1 MASLPADA
9 RARHVTCGEEEE
21 VCSLL
26 SDTEYGVADDGPS
39 RIDYG
44 VLGMDYL
51 FIFIKIGEEEGGDG
65 TAENATLH
73 TEYHDRKSVRMDEI
87 RMIGCYRL
95 LASLP
100 AKTGG

>member
-1 MASLPADA
+1 MAGHAGAGLTLA
-9 RARHVTCGEEEE
+9 RWPPMPRWQTMDPHESITE
-21 VCSLL
+21 CS
-26 SDTEYGVADDGPS
+26 
-39 RIDYG
+39 
-44 VLGMDYL
+44 
-51 FIFIKIGEEEGGDG
+51 IGEEEGGDG

-100 AKTGG
+100 AKTGGVS